1 MCPNLRELN
10 HVFPCHY
17 LTIFGTAHRA
27 PFLVLLGKFDRQFL
41 DAIVAQVESAKIR
54 LRVEKRLWNILD
66 VVLAEKDVR
75 QVLAVP

>member
-1 MCPNLRELN
+1 MCPNLVELN

-41 DAIVAQVESAKIR
+41 DAIVTQVESAKIR

-75 QVLAVP
+75 QVLTVP